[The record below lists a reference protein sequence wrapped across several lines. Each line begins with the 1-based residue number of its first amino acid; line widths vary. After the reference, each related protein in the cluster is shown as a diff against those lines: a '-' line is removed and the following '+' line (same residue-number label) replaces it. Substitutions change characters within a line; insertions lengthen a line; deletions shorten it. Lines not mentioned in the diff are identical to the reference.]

1 MADPWS
7 TDDLR
12 LTDPD
17 AFPGQGRPGSPYGTW
32 PASPSTPSWPN
43 FGDAPSVSQVGPTFP
58 SAVAPSQSVDL
69 WGQPQA
75 AVTPYSV
82 KPGVSAS
89 VAPAAVSKRR
99 SGRLS
104 VTAFMV
110 VLLGTVLGAGLLY
123 QSVAS
128 ISLISR
134 DPLGDGLLWLT
145 GWVGMD
151 IVITIGLILALIAL
165 IRGPRRGLAGI
176 SLAIG
181 VLITPFVFLGA
192 VQLGANTVQDRARSQ
207 LAGTA
212 GAAEQSVL
220 EYADSHGV
228 DLGPMR
234 PILRAL
240 LDDGR

>member
-1 MADPWS
+1 M
-7 TDDLR
+7 
-12 LTDPD
+12 
-17 AFPGQGRPGSPYGTW
+17 
-32 PASPSTPSWPN
+32 
-43 FGDAPSVSQVGPTFP
+43 GPTFP

-82 KPGVSAS
+82 NPGVGAS

-165 IRGPRRGLAGI
+165 IRGPRRAVAGI

-192 VQLGANTVQDRARSQ
+192 LQLGANTVQERARSQ